1 MIYAK
6 MLVNVSL
13 SSRGNL
19 ISILGNP
26 KNIII
31 TKNTLSKLYER
42 AKLVNIIEEQDVEA
56 IIKFMNDHDK
66 NGKKQSNNY
75 KNYFIKT
82 PKGTIFPRSKG
93 QANLIKQISEK
104 QLVFA
109 IGPAGTGKTF
119 LAVSHAVSFLVS
131 GMVDRIIIS
140 RPAVEAGEKLGFLP
154 GDFKQKVDPYLKP
167 IYDSLHE
174 NLPNENRFLMVEQ
187 TINNNFAG
195 AGIAKFVSGNAWNAA
210 SKETKKEYIKHF
222 KRHLALNIASLM
234 QGYSNQKYSLINS
247 KYDEKNK
254 VSMIVM
260 EIYSDAN
267 IIQVTWRVK
276 KSKDRYFV
284 IDLLVADISLVVT
297 KRSEFNSMLKNVDYN
312 LAAFN
317 KKLASQ
323 NEISYQKLI
332 K

>member
-1 MIYAK
+1 LSKNLSKKNTLKFDDNNTLQIMCGVYHSNLDVIEK
-6 MLVNVSL
+6 KLNVSL

-93 QANLIKQISEK
+93 QENLIKQISEK

-174 NLPNENRFLMVEQ
+174 NLPNEKVLKLVNNEKIEIAPIAFMRGRTLNNAYVILDEAQNTSAVQMKMFLTRLGNNSKMVVTGDLTQIDLPSEQ
-187 TINNNFAG
+187 KSGLIDAERNLKNINN
-195 AGIAKFVSGNAWNAA
+195 ISFVYLSEQDVVRHALVSEIIKAY
-210 SKETKKEYIKHF
+210 KK
-222 KRHLALNIASLM
+222 
-234 QGYSNQKYSLINS
+234 
-247 KYDEKNK
+247 
-254 VSMIVM
+254 
-260 EIYSDAN
+260 
-267 IIQVTWRVK
+267 
-276 KSKDRYFV
+276 
-284 IDLLVADISLVVT
+284 
-297 KRSEFNSMLKNVDYN
+297 
-312 LAAFN
+312 
-317 KKLASQ
+317 
-323 NEISYQKLI
+323 
-332 K
+332 